1 MSAQG
6 KAEMTMRY
14 SRSKTARLVVLLAA
28 VSIAASACGGDGDDL
43 DPGGGDTGSETGSE
57 AGGLDG
63 ATIIVGSKE
72 FNEQLLLGQNAIQAL
87 EAAGAEVEDQ
97 TGLQGTENVRAALDS
112 GDIDLYWEYTGT
124 GWTVHL
130 GNEAADA
137 PGDTA
142 ELAAAVKEGDAENGV
157 VWLDPAEAN
166 NAYAIAASSA
176 RAEELGV
183 STLSDYAELVNE
195 NPEDG
200 SLCAAAEFL
209 ARDDGWVGVEE
220 TYGFDL
226 PDANISEVELNI
238 VYARLPGADP
248 CSFGEVFA
256 TDGRIVGNDLVI
268 IEDDQGVFVKY
279 NIAMTVRQE
288 AYDQYGEALE
298 EVFNPITELLT
309 NEKMIE
315 LNAQIDVDG
324 EDPAD
329 VAAAFLEENGMAG

>member
-1 MSAQG
+1 
-6 KAEMTMRY
+6 MTMRY
-14 SRSKTARLVVLLAA
+14 SRSKTARLVIMLAA
-28 VSIAASACGGDGDDL
+28 VSVAASACGGDGDGGSDPSTA
-43 DPGGGDTGSETGSE
+43 PGGDV
-57 AGGLDG
+57 GGLDG
-63 ATIIVGSKE
+63 ATIVVGSKE
-72 FNEQLLLGQNAIQAL
+72 FNEQLLLGQIALQAL

-97 TGLQGTENVRAALDS
+97 TGLQGTENVRAALES

-130 GNEAADA
+130 GNEAGDA
-137 PGDTA
+137 PSDTA
-142 ELAAAVKEGDAENGV
+142 ELAAAVAEGDAENGV

-166 NAYAIAASSA
+166 NAYAIAAASST
-176 RAEELGV
+176 AEELGV
-183 STLSDYAELVNE
+183 TTLSDYAELVNA

-238 VYARLPGADP
+238 VYARLPEADP
-248 CSFGEVFA
+248 CAFGEVFA

-279 NIAMTVRQE
+279 NIAMTIRQE
-288 AYDQYGEALE
+288 TYDEFGEALE

-309 NEKMIE
+309 NEKMVE